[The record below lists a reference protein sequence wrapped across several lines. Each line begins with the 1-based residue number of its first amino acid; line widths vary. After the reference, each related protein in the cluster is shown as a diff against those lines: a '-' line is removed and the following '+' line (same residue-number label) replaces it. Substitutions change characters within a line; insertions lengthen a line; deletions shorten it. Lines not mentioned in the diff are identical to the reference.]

1 MLADKET
8 ARFGEYFVMLGEGR
22 ASMSFCLSAE
32 KKLVDG
38 RAKPDHDEGRSDK
51 TERVR

>member
-22 ASMSFCLSAE
+22 ASRPCLHSAS
-32 KKLVDG
+32 KGVDL
-38 RAKPDHDEGRSDK
+38 RPSPKMTLLLPQR
-51 TERVR
+51 RQLPP